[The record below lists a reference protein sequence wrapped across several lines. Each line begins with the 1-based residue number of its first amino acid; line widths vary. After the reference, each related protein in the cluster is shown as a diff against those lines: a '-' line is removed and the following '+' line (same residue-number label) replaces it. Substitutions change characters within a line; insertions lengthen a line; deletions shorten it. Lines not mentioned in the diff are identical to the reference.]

1 MVQMKNSVLSGTA
14 GYSVLIVGMVDAG
27 FGPAFPGDLLA

>member
-1 MVQMKNSVLSGTA
+1 MVRMKNSVLSEKA
-14 GYSVLIVGMVDAG
+14 GYSVLITGMVDAG